1 MVSYLTLI
9 LSIKIKDFFLE
20 SFEYNCKIENVKLI
34 EPFISMQLQ
43 FNFENKLEIQ
53 IEPYLVDRK
62 LFRNILM
69 ILIIFGW

>member
-20 SFEYNCKIENVKLI
+20 NFEYNCKIENVKLI

-62 LFRNILM
+62 LFRNILKW
-69 ILIIFGW
+69 LNFYSS

>member
-20 SFEYNCKIENVKLI
+20 SFEYNSKIENVKLI

-62 LFRNILM
+62 LFRNILKW
-69 ILIIFGW
+69 LNFYSS